1 MLFRSASSS
10 RILDPRV
17 VGDEHYQVAQS
28 VQEILQRYRDLREII
43 AILGIDELSDE
54 DRLVVGRARRIQFFL
69 TQPFTVGEA
78 FTGIPGEYVKIED
91 TVRGFKGLVDGEYDD
106 VPEQA
111 FMMVGGIEQALEK
124 AKGL

>member
-1 MLFRSASSS
+1 
-10 RILDPRV
+10 
-17 VGDEHYQVAQS
+17 
-28 VQEILQRYRDLREII
+28 
-43 AILGIDELSDE
+43 
-54 DRLVVGRARRIQFFL
+54 
-69 TQPFTVGEA
+69 
-78 FTGIPGEYVKIED
+78 GIPGEYVKIED